1 MTDGKNLDTLTENL
15 SPKGLQL
22 ASKPFIN
29 RNEGEALS
37 VELGTPVKAGYLQKL
52 ASVGGGPPYRI
63 FGRTA
68 LMVPAEFIE
77 WLLSRLSSPRT
88 NTSALAFPETKDQP
102 TQGTDNAQ
110 RAAGGCS

>member
-1 MTDGKNLDTLTENL
+1 METNLETLIENL
-15 SPKGLQL
+15 RPEGRQL

-29 RNEGEALS
+29 RDEGEALS
-37 VELGTPVKAGYLQKL
+37 VELGTPVKSGYLQKL

-77 WLLSRLSSPRT
+77 WLLSRVSPPRT
-88 NTSALAFPETKDQP
+88 NTSCVAPHENRGDQP
-102 TQGTDNAQ
+102 QTTDDGP